1 MLDKV
6 VRHDRRRTDG
16 DGQDAKRAA
25 HRHIAQLAY
34 ELFVDAGRDPRR
46 QAECWQQAEAVV
58 LRSYETSQP

>member
-6 VRHDRRRTDG
+6 VRHDRRRTDR

-25 HRHIAQLAY
+25 HRRIAQLAY

-46 QAECWQQAEAVV
+46 QAECWQQAEAAI
-58 LRSYETSQP
+58 LRSCEPPQP